1 MLLNALDFA
10 DLTAAI
16 AAASD
21 GDRIYLPGVKR
32 WRAPAGG
39 WQITK
44 SLQIFGD
51 GPGDPGTR
59 IGTVLEPAA
68 LGSDVFVLTPPAG
81 ANALGPVYL
90 HDLMIAN
97 REAVTPDGKNAIN
110 IPLAPSQTLHS
121 LRLERV
127 AVINMSLE
135 GLYLSSVARLTMKKV
150 TVGACHSCG
159 LQLDSVG
166 LAHLTSCS
174 VGNNIDRGLE
184 CYYSA
189 SAIVTTNVENNPQSG
204 MAFYGCPIAVANACR
219 FEDAAPP
226 QQFVKCDLID
236 CQGSASV
243 VGSYF
248 TTGIA
253 QAPNPPFTT
262 IGIRT
267 DSHCDAIT
275 IFPNLMTRPNPTMI
289 AFAEINRGCTVW
301 PQRQDSGGINQNAK
315 ILLPIQPQDP
325 TNPFQPVDQRPNG
338 WLLADPTIGLASND
352 VADTVAGIVVPSLIA
367 LPPKNDI
374 PVGVVLYRP
383 PHAPLLP
390 GLPIETDPQWGLRL
404 VINNQ
409 WRRIEYM

>member
-1 MLLNALDFA
+1 MAPSQTRLIEVDIAPQRLDFA

-68 LGSDVFVLTPPAG
+68 LGSDAFVLTPPAG

-159 LQLDSVG
+159 LQL
-166 LAHLTSCS
+166 T
-174 VGNNIDRGLE
+174 
-184 CYYSA
+184 
-189 SAIVTTNVENNPQSG
+189 P
-204 MAFYGCPIAVANACR
+204 
-219 FEDAAPP
+219 
-226 QQFVKCDLID
+226 
-236 CQGSASV
+236 
-243 VGSYF
+243 
-248 TTGIA
+248 
-253 QAPNPPFTT
+253 
-262 IGIRT
+262 
-267 DSHCDAIT
+267 
-275 IFPNLMTRPNPTMI
+275 
-289 AFAEINRGCTVW
+289 W
-301 PQRQDSGGINQNAK
+301 
-315 ILLPIQPQDP
+315 
-325 TNPFQPVDQRPNG
+325 G
-338 WLLADPTIGLASND
+338 WLT
-352 VADTVAGIVVPSLIA
+352 
-367 LPPKNDI
+367 
-374 PVGVVLYRP
+374 
-383 PHAPLLP
+383 
-390 GLPIETDPQWGLRL
+390 
-404 VINNQ
+404 
-409 WRRIEYM
+409 